1 MPQLKE
7 LERNYPETIVASV
20 GGSAL
25 FSQENPVH
33 MDSGFVADFREFC
46 REQLND
52 NRAVIAV
59 VGGGALARIRIADA
73 KACGVRN
80 KKILDRIGIR
90 ITRANAGL
98 VSDILAE
105 NGVPVKIH
113 SFYQPTETG
122 TVYLRGGDR
131 VGHTSD
137 YTTVQITEREG
148 VSILLNIGAKPGLY
162 PSAADG
168 GFDESLPLIK
178 ELTFDTYLALFPED
192 HEPGENVPF
201 ERAAAVRAKQAKI
214 TVILLGPDF
223 GNIRKCLAGEEFT
236 GTILRP

>member
-1 MPQLKE
+1 MKE
-7 LERNYPETIVASV
+7 LESNKPETIVASV

-25 FSQENPVH
+25 FSRQKPVN
-33 MDSGFVADFREFC
+33 MDYDFVGDFREFC

-80 KKILDRIGIR
+80 KKVLDRIGIR

-98 VSDILAE
+98 VHDILSE
-105 NGVPVKIH
+105 NGVPVQIY
-113 SFYQPTETG
+113 SFERHTVPG
-122 TVYLRGGDR
+122 TVYLRGGTY

-137 YTTVQITEREG
+137 YTTVQIAEKEN
-148 VSILLNIGAKPGLY
+148 VSVLLNIGAKPGLY
-162 PSAADG
+162 PSATDG
-168 GFDESLPLIK
+168 GFDESLPIIK
-178 ELTFDTYLALFPED
+178 ELSFDNYFALFPEG

-201 ERAAAVRAKQAKI
+201 EHAAAVRAKQANI
-214 TVILLGPDF
+214 TVVLLGPDF